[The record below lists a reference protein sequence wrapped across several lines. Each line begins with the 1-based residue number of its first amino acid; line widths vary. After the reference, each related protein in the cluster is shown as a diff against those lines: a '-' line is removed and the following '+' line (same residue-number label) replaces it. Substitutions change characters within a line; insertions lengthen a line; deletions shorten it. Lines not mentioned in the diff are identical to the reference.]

1 MKKTSKVQKILRML
15 NELGNEWSV
24 GGFNEYDQEIT
35 NLFEEILPYVSHKGL
50 NFAMGYIEE
59 VSKVGVNRR
68 KPMTN
73 EDMQK
78 WAIDNNRTR
87 GRNV

>member
-1 MKKTSKVQKILRML
+1 MKKPQKVQEIVRML
-15 NELGNEWSV
+15 KELADEHRF

-35 NLFEEILPYVSHKGL
+35 NLFEEVLPYMSHEGL

-59 VSKVGVNRR
+59 ASKVGVNRS

-78 WAIDNNRTR
+78 WAVDNNRTR

>member
-1 MKKTSKVQKILRML
+1 MRKPQKVQEILRML

-35 NLFEEILPYVSHKGL
+35 NLFEEILPYVSHEGL

-59 VSKVGVNRR
+59 ASKVGVNRR
-68 KPMTN
+68 KPMTR

-78 WAIDNNRTR
+78 WAVDNNRTR